1 MSVAATS
8 PVLSKSE
15 SFTSELEEK
24 IRFRAYEL
32 YLLRGRTPGD
42 AVQDWLRAE
51 AEVIAEFPL
60 SAPIAEQKSRQPR
73 KRQSSASTLKKKK
86 SS

>member
-8 PVLSKSE
+8 PALPKAQH
-15 SFTSELEEK
+15 FTPELEQK

-32 YLLRGRTPGD
+32 YLLRGPAPGD

-51 AEVIAEFPL
+51 AEIAAAIPLSETIAEPKL
-60 SAPIAEQKSRQPR
+60 RQPR
-73 KRQSSASTLKKKK
+73 KRETSAIASKKKK
-86 SS
+86 